1 MKLKEMVQV
10 ILIISMIAISYMLV
24 SNRINYNNEL
34 KEQREIK
41 QYTQCIKEQSKQH
54 GYIIRSNCS
63 SNYEYLDEKANLH
76 YKQINKDL
84 YLK

>member
-1 MKLKEMVQV
+1 MKTKELIESV
-10 ILIISMIAISYMLV
+10 IVVSFMMIMGMFIL
-24 SNRINYNNEL
+24 NRIDNIQQ
-34 KEQREIK
+34 EQEQKEIK